1 MAILV
6 TGGAGYIGSHAVLKL
21 VERQE
26 EVVVLDTLE
35 NGYKEA
41 ILGGV
46 LRKGS
51 TNDRELLDK
60 IFSEYDIDA
69 IMHFAACISVEES
82 MKDPLKFYNNNVA
95 GTINLLDVAVRNNVD
110 KIIFSSTA
118 AVYGEGKNRPLLETD
133 ITNPRSV
140 YGKTKLMAEDVLEN
154 ARLAYGISY
163 IVLRYFNACGADKS
177 GLIGEA
183 HKVETHLIPIVLQV
197 ASGER
202 ESIHIY
208 GTDYDTKDGTCIRD
222 YVHVSDLADAHVL
235 ALEKLRRDNRSGIYN
250 LGNGVGFSV
259 REVVDKARLV
269 TGVNIRE
276 EIEARRE
283 GDVPYLV
290 ASSEKARD
298 ELGFRPKYK
307 DLEEIIDT
315 AWNWH
320 RNKRF

>member
-41 ILGGV
+41 LVGGV
-46 LRKGS
+46 LKEGS

-69 IMHFAACISVEES
+69 IMHFAAYISVEES

-95 GTINLLDVAVRNNVD
+95 GTINLLDAAVRNNVD

-133 ITNPRSV
+133 ITNPGSV
-140 YGKTKLMAEDVLEN
+140 YGKTKLMVEDILEN
-154 ARLAYGISY
+154 VRLAYGMSY

-177 GLIGEA
+177 GLIGES
-183 HKVETHLIPIVLQV
+183 HKVETHLIPLVLQV

-202 ESIHIY
+202 DSIHIY

-259 REVVDKARLV
+259 REVVDKAREV

-276 EIEARRE
+276 EIEGRRE

-290 ASSEKARD
+290 ASSEKARE

-307 DLEEIIDT
+307 DLEGIIDT